1 MPSVPPPGSHQQR
14 FTTID
19 RAQRVR
25 FRRAVTLML
34 MTLFLPGSAQLV
46 SGNRRV
52 GRIALWT
59 WLTVLVVGV
68 LAVVS
73 SYFWHGLAF
82 WAGTSTVLLQVL
94 RLALMALAVGWAY
107 LFVDAWRLG
116 QPLTLQRQHRLAIVG
131 VNGFLCFSVAGA
143 LLFGAHVVGVQ
154 RDFMISM
161 FSNGEAVGA
170 HHGRYNVLLM
180 GGDAGAG
187 RWGLRPDSMTV
198 ASIDAETGKTVLI
211 SLPRNMQNFPFP
223 AGSVMEKQFPDG
235 FDEEGMYLNGLAT
248 WALDHAALFKGSKNP
263 GVDATIEGVEGITG
277 LKMNYWAMVNLEG
290 FKDLVD
296 AVGGVELNVRA
307 DRSRWAC
314 PATPSSSYIDPGT
327 RTLNGMDTLWF
338 ARARYDSDDY
348 SRMARQKCVMSAM
361 LQQVSPQTARDELR
375 EDRQGQLGDGL
386 HQRPARRGRPLRR
399 PRAQGQE
406 PEDRHAV
413 ARAAHD
419 QHGGPRHRPGP
430 RQGRGGHR
438 EGGGSRA
445 REARRDRRGRTGG
458 DRVARDHRLHGGRG
472 DRGRR
477 RRRDGPGCRP
487 DDAHP
492 DGTEHVPG
500 RHRRIARLAVH
511 GLRRQPVGG
520 PRRGLLSAPVP
531 PLGCTP

>member
-14 FTTID
+14 FTTVD

-59 WLTVLVVGV
+59 WLTLAVVGV
-68 LAVVS
+68 LAVVT

-94 RLALMALAVGWAY
+94 RLGLMALAVGWAY

-143 LLFGAHVVGVQ
+143 LLFGAHVVSVQ

-161 FSNGEAVGA
+161 FGNGEAVGA

-223 AGSVMEKQFPDG
+223 EGSVMEKQFPDG

-248 WALDHAALFKGSKNP
+248 WALDHAALFEGSKNP

-296 AVGGVELNVRA
+296 AVGGVELNVRQ
-307 DRSRWAC
+307 RI
-314 PATPSSSYIDPGT
+314 PVGLPSDSFFRYIEPGT
-327 RTLNGMDTLWF
+327 RTLERHGH
-338 ARARYDSDDY
+338 AVVRPRA
-348 SRMARQKCVMSAM
+348 SRLRRLLAHGPPEV
-361 LQQVSPQTARDELR
+361 RDERDAPAGQPAGGAAQLR
-375 EDRQGQLGDGL
+375 EDR
-386 HQRPARRGRPLRR
+386 RRRARRWSPPTSRAARSTASSTSRSR
-399 PRAQGQE
+399 PRA
-406 PEDRHAV
+406 R
-413 ARAAHD
+413 RS
-419 QHGGPRHRPGP
+419 PRCR
-430 RQGRGGHR
+430 
-438 EGGGSRA
+438 S
-445 REARRDRRGRTGG
+445 
-458 DRVARDHRLHGGRG
+458 
-472 DRGRR
+472 
-477 RRRDGPGCRP
+477 CRP
-487 DDAHP
+487 
-492 DGTEHVPG
+492 
-500 RHRRIARLAVH
+500 
-511 GLRRQPVGG
+511 
-520 PRRGLLSAPVP
+520 
-531 PLGCTP
+531 